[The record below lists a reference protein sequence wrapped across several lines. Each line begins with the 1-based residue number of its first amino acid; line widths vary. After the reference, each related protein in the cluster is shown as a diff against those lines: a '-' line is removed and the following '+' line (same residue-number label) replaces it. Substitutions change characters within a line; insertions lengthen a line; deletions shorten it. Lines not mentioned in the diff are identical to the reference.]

1 MKKNKRP
8 EQAGAFPPS
17 EPPGL
22 RAARVLAAPLSGLLL
37 IPAFAPYNITVLAW
51 AALVPLLWSL
61 SGATWRGAALRGY
74 LFGVAYLASL
84 FWWIAVVRYP
94 APLGYG
100 FFALVLPVIF
110 MPWAVL
116 TNRLMQRKS
125 AVFRI
130 WLPAALWTLFEFAMS
145 HGSLALPW
153 WSLANTQAKNLVT
166 AQIAAVGGIYLIS
179 FLIILVNFVLFAAL
193 EAFIAGRKNKG
204 ETPKKAP
211 KAKPRAGKT
220 PAAQNS
226 LWNAFR
232 RDLISYI
239 AAGALLAAT
248 VIYGCVSLTQPI
260 KITRPRPVR
269 LALIQGSFDQNEKDA
284 NVEMGVLLQKHLE
297 MTDAAVAKEHPDIVA
312 WSETIT
318 MLSWLNH
325 SPNRESWLARLKY
338 YNTTLVTGVYNWD
351 KRDRSFN
358 SVVAF
363 DPDKGLLGEYRKIQ
377 VVPFGEIFPFR
388 AQIEKISPWAGRWIK
403 REVYE
408 YDTFPGKDY
417 TVFDSKF
424 GKFGAVIC
432 FESAFPQIVRPIVRR
447 GAEFLFI
454 ITNDAWFYD
463 TPGTYQHAA
472 IAALRAIE
480 SRRYVVQA
488 ANSGISAIID
498 PYGRTVAETKI
509 FVRDTL
515 FGDIYPQSDITLYTR
530 FGDVIVWLCLA
541 FAVPAL
547 AAFAVQGRKSPEP
560 ETPAPAPESPKKKKA
575 AKR

>member
-1 MKKNKRP
+1 MKKNRRP

-17 EPPGL
+17 EPLSL

-51 AALVPLLWSL
+51 AALLPLLWSL
-61 SGATWRGAALRGY
+61 SGATIRGAALRGY

-84 FWWIAVVRYP
+84 FWWLVVVRYP
-94 APLGYG
+94 APLGYA
-100 FFALVLPVIF
+100 FFAIVLPVIF
-110 MPWAVL
+110 IPWAVL
-116 TNRLMQRKS
+116 ANRLMRLKS
-125 AVFRI
+125 AVYRI
-130 WLPAALWTLFEFAMS
+130 WLPAALWTLFEFSMS
-145 HGSLALPW
+145 HGALALPW

-166 AQIAAVGGIYLIS
+166 AQIAAVGGVYSIS
-179 FLIILVNFVLFAAL
+179 FLIVLINFVLFAAL
-193 EAFIAGRKNKG
+193 TAFISGRNKKII
-204 ETPKKAP
+204 P
-211 KAKPRAGKT
+211 AGKNAKYT
-220 PAAQNS
+220 KQREDKIPGPQSPFQNDFISDMTTYAA
-226 LWNAFR
+226 
-232 RDLISYI
+232 
-239 AAGALLAAT
+239 AAALLAASI
-248 VIYGCVSLTQPI
+248 IYGCVSLSQPI

-284 NVEMGVLLQKHLE
+284 NVEMGVLLKKHLE
-297 MTDAAVAKEHPDIVA
+297 MTDAAVAKEHPDIIV

-318 MLSWLNH
+318 PLSWLNDT
-325 SPNRESWLARLKY
+325 PNRESWLTRLKY
-338 YNTTLVTGVYNWD
+338 YNASLVTGVYNWD

-377 VVPFGEIFPFR
+377 VVPFGEKFPFR

-408 YDTFPGKDY
+408 YDTYPGKEY

-432 FESAFPQIVRPIVRR
+432 FESVFPQIVRPIVRR

-472 IAALRAIE
+472 IASLRAIE
-480 SRRYVVQA
+480 SRRFVVQA

-498 PYGRTVAETKI
+498 PYGRVVAETKI
-509 FVRDTL
+509 FVQDTL
-515 FGDIYPQSDITLYTR
+515 FGDIYPETEITLYTR

-541 FAVPAL
+541 FAIPAL
-547 AAFAVQGRKSPEP
+547 AAFATGARKTPESN
-560 ETPAPAPESPKKKKA
+560 APAPEPPIKKKA